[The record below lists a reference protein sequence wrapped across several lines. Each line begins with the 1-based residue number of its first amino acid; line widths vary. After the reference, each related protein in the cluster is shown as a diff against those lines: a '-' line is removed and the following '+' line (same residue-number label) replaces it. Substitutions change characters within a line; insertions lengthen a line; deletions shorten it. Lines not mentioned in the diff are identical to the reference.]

1 MFGSRDLSVGAF
13 GSEVASEV
21 VTGEAC
27 LWGGGKPGVGLEEPQ
42 HVEVSR
48 RRHTQQTGKRVG
60 EGNKLPVINHA
71 SAPGYR
77 CAPRGPPR
85 HRACRR
91 VMDDGCSHLPTSFQ
105 HLLPA
110 TTRQS
115 LRNRENS

>member
-13 GSEVASEV
+13 GPEMASEV
-21 VTGEAC
+21 VTVGAC
-27 LWGGGKPGVGLEEPQ
+27 MWGGGRPGLGLEEPQ

-48 RRHTQQTGKRVG
+48 RRSTQQTCKRDG
-60 EGNKLPVINHA
+60 EGDKLPVINHA

-77 CAPRGPPR
+77 CAPQGPPR
-85 HRACRR
+85 HQACRW
-91 VMDDGCSHLPTSFQ
+91 VMDDGCSHPPTSFQ
-105 HLLPA
+105 RLLPA